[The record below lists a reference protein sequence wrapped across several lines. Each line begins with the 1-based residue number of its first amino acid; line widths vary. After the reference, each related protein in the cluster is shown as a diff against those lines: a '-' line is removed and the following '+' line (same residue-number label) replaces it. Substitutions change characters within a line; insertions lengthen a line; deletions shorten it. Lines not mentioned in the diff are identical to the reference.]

1 MGKRA
6 LESLIRVG
14 ALDDFGS
21 RTVFLEQ
28 VESLSRDSGK
38 HHQVLSA
45 DQMTLFVGEI
55 NGIPQSVLPIQTMEA
70 SKRRWLAWEKE
81 ILGVDV
87 SDHPIASKV
96 AILGGLISH

>member
-1 MGKRA
+1 M
-6 LESLIRVG
+6 VG

-21 RTVFLEQ
+21 RNVFLGQ

-45 DQMTLFVGEI
+45 DQMTLFGGEI
-55 NGIPQSVLPIQTMEA
+55 NGISQSDLQTRAMEA

-87 SDHPIASKV
+87 SDHPVASKM

>member
-1 MGKRA
+1 M
-6 LESLIRVG
+6 VG

-55 NGIPQSVLPIQTMEA
+55 NGIPQSVLPTQTMEA

-87 SDHPIASKV
+87 SGHPIASKV